1 MSNNDNKDKDFLEEE
16 FLNCKLEDIPLP
28 IDKIEE
34 DLEEEVEEVMKSG
47 CNRQIAEYVI
57 LKYQE
62 LKNDEDGK
70 PKLIDFKNNYVK
82 SRDEYFNEIKKN
94 IKTKKNEFEIIK
106 AYISQKDNRE
116 NINDKYIDQLVDDKL
131 RDYMEEIKKITENYK
146 NNDKDNEINSD
157 EYRETIKYILFKNL
171 FIEAQRDNDEKLNK
185 FFEERKKYIQK
196 RDAVVEAC
204 LRKVKK
210 IVNDE
215 EEYNK
220 FYKEYKEIMK
230 KNKGNN

>member
-131 RDYMEEIKKITENYK
+131 RDYMEEIKKVTENYK

>member
-1 MSNNDNKDKDFLEEE
+1 MSSNDNKDKDFLEEE

-131 RDYMEEIKKITENYK
+131 RDYMEEIKKVTENYK

>member
-1 MSNNDNKDKDFLEEE
+1 MSSNDNKDKDFLEEE

>member
-1 MSNNDNKDKDFLEEE
+1 MSKNYDKELEFLEDE
-16 FLNCKLEDIPLP
+16 FLKCNLEDIPLP

-34 DLEEEVEEVMKSG
+34 DLEEEIGEVMKSG

-131 RDYMEEIKKITENYK
+131 RDYMEEIKKVTENYK

-210 IVNDE
+210 IVNDDD
-215 EEYNK
+215 EYNK
-220 FYKEYKEIMK
+220 FNKEYKEIMK
-230 KNKGNN
+230 NNKGGH

>member
-1 MSNNDNKDKDFLEEE
+1 MSSNDNKDKDFLEEE

-131 RDYMEEIKKITENYK
+131 RDYMEEIKKVTENYK
-146 NNDKDNEINSD
+146 NNDKDIEINSD